1 MKILRL
7 ISAVGAIALV
17 CDAYT
22 TVGGWKHS
30 ASTLSNMNK
39 HAASRPLRCRLALKT
54 SMKIAE
60 SDNASESAAPLKNAA
75 DPEEVTKK
83 YGLEAGVYTALTS
96 KDKAGG
102 VDAKALLAKYGSAY
116 LVTSITLAAISFAI
130 CYALVDAGVD
140 VASLLAKV
148 GIAADGKTEAVG
160 TVALAYAA
168 HKAASPIRFPP
179 TVALT
184 PLTAKYLFNRKE
196 SAAEDKTQE

>member
-1 MKILRL
+1 MKILHI
-7 ISAVGAIALV
+7 ISAVLV
-17 CDAYT
+17 FASVGDAYT
-22 TVGGWKHS
+22 GGWKHS
-30 ASTLSNMNK
+30 VSTFGNLNK
-39 HAASRPLRCRLALKT
+39 QVVSRPLGFRLALKT

-60 SDNASESAAPLKNAA
+60 SDNTSESAAPSKKVA
-75 DPEEVTKK
+75 DPEEITKK

-96 KDKAGG
+96 KDKEGG

-116 LVTSITLAAISFAI
+116 LVTSISLAAVSFAI
-130 CYALVDAGVD
+130 CYVLVDSGVD
-140 VASLLAKV
+140 VAALLAKV
-148 GIAADGKTEAVG
+148 GIAADGKTEAAG

-196 SAAEDKTQE
+196 STEDKTKE